1 MVKFGSDAC
10 LADVTASLDFPVRLQ
25 LYLLLQW
32 NLGLSPLLLTLPKLL
47 LLLLLLLLSLQLL
60 LLLLLLL
67 LLSPLLLLRLLLL
80 LLLLLLSPLPNAAV
94 TAAARL

>member
-1 MVKFGSDAC
+1 MGATC

-32 NLGLSPLLLTLPKLL
+32 DLGLPPLLLTLPKLL
-47 LLLLLLLLSLQLL
+47 LLLLLLLPSLQLL
-60 LLLLLLL
+60 LPLLLL